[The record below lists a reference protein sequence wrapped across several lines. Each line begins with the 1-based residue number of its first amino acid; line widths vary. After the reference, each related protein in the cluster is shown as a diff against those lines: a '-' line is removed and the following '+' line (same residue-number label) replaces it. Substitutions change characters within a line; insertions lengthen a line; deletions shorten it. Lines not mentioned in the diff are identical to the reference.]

1 LGSWTRTK
9 VLCLLEK
16 SVGQAFWPEDE
27 ILEEYLA
34 SRNSHAPSQ
43 ETNKMRRDTLVT

>member
-1 LGSWTRTK
+1 LARW
-9 VLCLLEK
+9 
-16 SVGQAFWPEDE
+16 DE

-43 ETNKMRRDTLVT
+43 ETNKDASGHVSYVTYIG